1 MKPSILT
8 LSAFAA
14 VATVAVALAP
24 IGATPMKQLRVQPA
38 ATPNA
43 CELSGYPLFALANI
57 SNADQRARVRGRPI
71 GLTSSTSVTF
81 YNLSNCGY
89 QLDQYT
95 DSNDDTHCELVSS
108 NNTVIVQF
116 WFDPAFYSST
126 GTTDVP
132 ITCSNPGPLTQP
144 ARSFASWS
152 RVRTPNFR

>member
-14 VATVAVALAP
+14 AATIAVALAP

-57 SNADQRARVRGRPI
+57 SNADPRARVRGRAV
-71 GLTSSTSVTF
+71 GLSTDTSVTF
-81 YNLSNCGY
+81 YNLSTCGY

-126 GTTDVP
+126 GTTNVP